1 VICDLY
7 EIVVVPFPFTQRSSV
22 KRRPALALSPMDFNG
37 LTGNTLFAMIT
48 SSENDPWPLDF
59 AFDYQTAGLSRPCVV
74 RFKLFTLDNRVII
87 KRIGELHRTD
97 RPSIRKS
104 LRELLPID

>member
-1 VICDLY
+1 VICDRY

-22 KRRPALALSPMDFNG
+22 KRRPALALSSMDFNERS
-37 LTGNTLFAMIT
+37 GNTLFAMIT

-59 AFDYQTAGLSRPCVV
+59 ALDYQTAGLTRPCVV